1 MSVFKFIDPEIMKST
16 HISIYMYTCIYLLK
30 YIFEEASTDNN
41 FHAFLI
47 QMFNTVKVSVY
58 WRIILYNSEFF
69 R

>member
-16 HISIYMYTCIYLLK
+16 HISIYMYIYFLK
-30 YIFEEASTDNN
+30 YIFEEASSDNN
-41 FHAFLI
+41 FYACLI